1 VFQLALDKD
10 DAVFRENLAQL
21 EELKSNLSKTKEIRL
36 FGGPD
41 TTLAVIVRF

>member
-10 DAVFRENLAQL
+10 DAVSRENLAQL

-41 TTLAVIVRF
+41 TTLAVI